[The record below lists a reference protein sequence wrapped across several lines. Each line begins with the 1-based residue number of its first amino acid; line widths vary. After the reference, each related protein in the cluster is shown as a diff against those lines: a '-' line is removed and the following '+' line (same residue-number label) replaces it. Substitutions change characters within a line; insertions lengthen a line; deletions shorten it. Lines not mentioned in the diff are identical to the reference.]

1 MSDFR
6 NRRRCTGRPA
16 GGVAALFCLALAF
29 ALSGCPNPAAAP
41 VLPAGPTG
49 LSSRAGVD
57 RIELS
62 WTDREGATGYDL
74 YWAASPDTDLEDA
87 TKVAGATSPCM
98 VTGLTDGMEYYF
110 RVVASV
116 DGEDTAPSEEL
127 SVECGYTLGGP
138 GPGGG
143 YLFYDKGAYS
153 NGWRYMEC
161 APTDQSAGV
170 VYGVPGSGSTNSDI
184 GTGAENTITIVGLV
198 GSGAYAAR
206 ICHDLS
212 LGGYDDWFLPSYEE
226 MKQMR
231 GLYTAGIGDFTT
243 NEYWTSYYMY
253 LSITPG
259 NGVFSPFYVK
269 VSNSECGFPWS
280 DASTLQYRVRAARR
294 F

>member
-1 MSDFR
+1 MTDFR
-6 NRRRCTGRPA
+6 YPRNRSGRPA
-16 GGVAALFCLALAF
+16 GVLAALLCLALSI
-29 ALSGCPNPAAAP
+29 ALSGCPNPAAGTT
-41 VLPAGPTG
+41 LSAGPTG

-57 RIELS
+57 RIEVS
-62 WTDREGATGYDL
+62 WTDREGATAYDL

-98 VTGLTDGMEYYF
+98 VTGLSAGTEYYF

-127 SVECGYTLGGP
+127 SVDCGYTLGGP

-153 NGWRYMEC
+153 DGWRYMEC
-161 APTDQSAGV
+161 APSDQSGGV
-170 VYGVPGSGSTNSDI
+170 VYGTPGSGSTNSAI
-184 GTGAENTITIVGLV
+184 GTGAENTDTIVGML

-206 ICHDLS
+206 ICYDLS
-212 LGGYDDWFLPSYEE
+212 LGGYDDWFLPSNLE
-226 MKQMR
+226 MLEMR
-231 GLYTAGIGDFTT
+231 GLYNAGIGGFAAG
-243 NEYWTSYYMY
+243 EYWSSYYTFTSLIGPAIFTPWY
-253 LSITPG
+253 NKLSDGT
-259 NGVFSPFYVK
+259 N
-269 VSNSECGFPWS
+269 GFPWS